1 MQISAVERE
10 NCNNVRAR
18 KISLENFSWSNG
30 LTISR
35 RRNQTGTTILWFWLW
50 ILSGRQLPHPLDKNN
65 GGSGDEIDV
74 GSKIKL
80 SHMRGKVHQALK
92 PQSVFTPMISFT
104 TTLFIFSTML
114 KAVSADCFSK
124 ESKKARPSDKSY
136 V

>member
-10 NCNNVRAR
+10 NCNNVWAR

-35 RRNQTGTTILWFWLW
+35 RRNQTGTTILWFRFW
-50 ILSGRQLPHPLDKNN
+50 ILPERPLPHPLDKSN
-65 GGSGDEIDV
+65 GGSGGEIDV

-92 PQSVFTPMISFT
+92 PVCIYTYNFIHNNVFRI
-104 TTLFIFSTML
+104 LYY
-114 KAVSADCFSK
+114 V
-124 ESKKARPSDKSY
+124 KSCIGGLL
-136 V
+136 